1 MSRKFKYAVSLL
13 IIAMVFAGMWTSVF
27 SDFETPAKCA
37 VLMEFSTGTFIY
49 EKEADLPVSPAS
61 ITKLMTL
68 YIGFEA
74 VEEGRAKWDD
84 MVYVSEKAW
93 RIEGSR
99 MWLEVGSKVNY
110 RDIITGISVAS
121 ANDACVALAEHL
133 YGSVSGFV
141 QVMNEK
147 ARELGLSNS
156 QYRNPHGLTEE
167 GHYMSARDIAVLAR
181 KLIDRFPEILEIESM
196 RSFTH
201 NGITEYNRNPLL
213 GVFPGADGLKTGWTN
228 DAGYCFVGTAKQG
241 GIRLI
246 SVVLNTKDET
256 ERKEASQD
264 ILAYGFR
271 NFELYTATKKGEII
285 TNIDVEKG
293 VELSVPVKVNDDITI
308 VIPSA
313 RKSEIKLVPVLS
325 QSSLKAPVTEDTV
338 VGKLEIKLDDK
349 VLATA
354 DISTAG
360 SVEKAGFFRLLV
372 RFILNLFK

>member
-1 MSRKFKYAVSLL
+1 MLRKLRYIVCLS
-13 IIAMVFAGMWTSVF
+13 IIVIVFAGMWTSVF
-27 SDFETPAKCA
+27 SEFETPAKCA
-37 VLMEFSTGTFIY
+37 VLMEFSTGTFLY

-68 YIGFEA
+68 YLGFEA
-74 VEEGRAKWDD
+74 VKEGRAKWDD

-93 RIEGSR
+93 RTEGSR
-99 MWLEVGSKVNY
+99 MWLEERSKVSY
-110 RDIITGISVAS
+110 RDIITGISVVS

-147 ARELGLSNS
+147 AREMGLTNT
-156 QYRNPHGLTEE
+156 QFRNPHGLTEE
-167 GHYMSARDIAVLAR
+167 GHHMSARDIAVLAK
-181 KLIDRFPEILEIESM
+181 KLIEDFPEILELESM

-213 GVFPGADGLKTGWTN
+213 GVFPGADGLKTGWTE
-228 DAGYCFVGTAKQG
+228 DAGYCLVGTAKQD

-246 SVVLNTKDET
+246 SVILNTKDET

-271 NFELYTATKKGEII
+271 NFELFTAVRQGDIV
-285 TNIDVEKG
+285 TNMEVEKG
-293 VELSVPVKVNDDITI
+293 IELSVPVKAVEDITI

-313 RKSEIKLVPVLS
+313 RKNDIKITPVLN
-325 QSSLKAPVTEDTV
+325 QGSLKAPVEPDTV
-338 VGKLEIKLDDK
+338 VGKLEVKLDDK
-349 VLATA
+349 VLATT

-372 RFILNLFK
+372 RFILNLFR

>member
-1 MSRKFKYAVSLL
+1 MKGTGVGAFKFAVQES
-13 IIAMVFAGMWTSVF
+13 
-27 SDFETPAKCA
+27 
-37 VLMEFSTGTFIY
+37 
-49 EKEADLPVSPAS
+49 
-61 ITKLMTL
+61 
-68 YIGFEA
+68 
-74 VEEGRAKWDD
+74 
-84 MVYVSEKAW
+84 
-93 RIEGSR
+93 
-99 MWLEVGSKVNY
+99 
-110 RDIITGISVAS
+110 
-121 ANDACVALAEHL
+121 
-133 YGSVSGFV
+133 
-141 QVMNEK
+141 
-147 ARELGLSNS
+147 
-156 QYRNPHGLTEE
+156 HGLTE
-167 GHYMSARDIAVLAR
+167 GHYMSARDIAVLA
-181 KLIDRFPEILEIESM
+181 KTVDRFPEILEIESM